1 MKHTKIK
8 NARAFDIVASIVSSH
23 PRFFRLRLSLF
34 SSGQSQPHAYDARQ
48 CAARPLEPGL
58 KGAPWPFPLASDS
71 ADDAAAFDFFDLD
84 CRRRAHFKMA
94 PQETLAVAPSAQ
106 QE

>member
-8 NARAFDIVASIVSSH
+8 NARAFDIVASLVSSH
-23 PRFFRLRLSLF
+23 P
-34 SSGQSQPHAYDARQ
+34 GQSQPHAYEARQ
-48 CAARPLEPGL
+48 CAARPLEPGH

-71 ADDAAAFDFFDLD
+71 ADDAAAFDLFDLD
-84 CRRRAHFKMA
+84 CRRRAPFKMA